1 MDFAAARRN
10 MVECQLR
17 TNQVTDAAVLG
28 AMGAL
33 PRERFVPEPL
43 TTIAYIDEDLDIGN
57 GRFLTEPMVLGRLL
71 QAMAPQPEYVA
82 MCIGC
87 GTGYAVA
94 VLSRLCG
101 AVFALESDTE
111 LATRASVLLSELG
124 IDNAFLVEGA
134 LEAGWRKE
142 APYNVILFDGA
153 VSEVPRDVLDQ
164 LADGGRL
171 AAVIQ
176 SASGMGTAT
185 LLEKRH
191 GQISRRVLFDAQI
204 PVLSGFEPKA
214 NFVF

>member
-71 QAMAPQPEYVA
+71 QAMAPNPEDVA

-111 LATRASVLLSELG
+111 LATRASGLLLELG

-171 AAVIQ
+171 AAVFQ